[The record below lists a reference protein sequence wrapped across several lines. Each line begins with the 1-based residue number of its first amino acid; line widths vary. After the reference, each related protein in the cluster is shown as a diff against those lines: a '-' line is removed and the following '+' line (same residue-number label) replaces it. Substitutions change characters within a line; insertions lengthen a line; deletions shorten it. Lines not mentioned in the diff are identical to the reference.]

1 MTMIEISLFTDPGCP
16 WAFSAEPFRRKI
28 EWLYGDHAAWEL
40 VMVGLREDPAEFE
53 AKGHTPA
60 MMAAAAKQIAAAHG
74 MPIDSSERERLNATL
89 PACRAV
95 VAARLNSPGHQ
106 QTLLRAI
113 QVRGFAGELIDEPAT
128 IAAAAADAEIDAHDL
143 EQWSAQGE
151 TLVALASDMH
161 RARHPLPAALVL
173 DARLADWEGGRRYT
187 CPSYEIRVDGSEP
200 VAIPGFQP
208 WPAYDVALANLAP
221 DAPRREDPESVSEVL
236 EWAAEPLAT
245 REVAVV
251 MGIEHEQAAA
261 ALAEVAERRDV
272 GAERLL
278 DALAERLERCVELA
292 QIFNHYVGLGKV
304 VGSERA
310 GRDRYHQRTI
320 GAGAGDV
327 AWRVTDHNRSLSR
340 PGIAAVPELAGAHPR
355 DRRQLI
361 PIIRVGAKSTLP
373 LHERVEDSGC
383 AELQPRHRLNVAGH
397 QRAVI
402 ALVRV
407 HLGQRLG
414 GVWR

>member
-1 MTMIEISLFTDPGCP
+1 MTMLEISLFTDPGCP

-40 VMVGLREDPAEFE
+40 VMVGLSEDPAEYE
-53 AKGHTPA
+53 AKGHTTA
-60 MMAAAAKQIAAAHG
+60 MMAAGAKQIAAAHG
-74 MPIDSSERERLNATL
+74 MPIDTPERERLSATL

-113 QVRGFAGELIDEPAT
+113 QVRGFGGELIDEPAT

-143 EQWSAQGE
+143 EQWSVQAE
-151 TLVALASDMH
+151 TLAALASDMH

-221 DAPRREDPESVSEVL
+221 DAPRRENPESVSEIL
-236 EWAAEPLAT
+236 DWAAEPLAT

-251 MGIEHEQAAA
+251 MGVDHDEAETL
-261 ALAEVAERRDV
+261 LAEVAQRKDV
-272 GAERLL
+272 GP
-278 DALAERLERCVELA
+278 DA
-292 QIFNHYVGLGKV
+292 YW
-304 VGSERA
+304 
-310 GRDRYHQRTI
+310 T
-320 GAGAGDV
+320 
-327 AWRVTDHNRSLSR
+327 
-340 PGIAAVPELAGAHPR
+340 P
-355 DRRQLI
+355 
-361 PIIRVGAKSTLP
+361 
-373 LHERVEDSGC
+373 
-383 AELQPRHRLNVAGH
+383 
-397 QRAVI
+397 
-402 ALVRV
+402 
-407 HLGQRLG
+407 
-414 GVWR
+414 